1 MAGIQSSV
9 EAARDKGD
17 APTTAAAAAGRVCVV
32 VVTYNR
38 KELLRECLRALLEQS
53 RPVEQILVVNNA
65 STDGTEDTLAREFS
79 PKEFPL
85 IRVMHLPKN
94 VGGAGGFQQGMRR
107 AYEEGFDWVWVMD
120 DDTIA
125 EPDSLAELFA
135 ARERFEEGRRP
146 CVMASKVVWTDGSLH
161 YMNPSWV
168 KLSDLENLYASIQR
182 STMSIRSTTFVSM
195 LLHRDVI
202 NRYGLP
208 IADYFI
214 WGDDTE
220 YTARVLRHEF
230 GVLVPA
236 SRVVHKTAKNY
247 TALDAAPQKYYY
259 HVRNAI
265 WMLTRS
271 DAWSGKERVRHT
283 VGLLRSIW
291 IYLSLSRFSWP
302 SLRGVGSGLRDGL
315 MRHPVR

>member
-1 MAGIQSSV
+1 MVSEVREGGSGV
-9 EAARDKGD
+9 AASRG
-17 APTTAAAAAGRVCVV
+17 GGVSGERVCAV

-38 KELLRECLRALLEQS
+38 KDLLRECLGALLGQS
-53 RPVEQILVVNNA
+53 RPVERILVVNNA
-65 STDGTEDTLAREFS
+65 SNDGTAEMLAA
-79 PKEFPL
+79 EFPRERFPRL
-85 IRVMHLPKN
+85 RVVDLPRN
-94 VGGAGGFQQGMRR
+94 VGGAGGFNEGMRQ
-107 AYEEGFDWVWVMD
+107 AHAEGYDWVWVMD

-135 ARERFEEGRRP
+135 ARGRFPEGRRP
-146 CVMASKVVWTDGSLH
+146 SLLASKVVWTDGALH

-168 KLSDLENLYASIQR
+168 KLADLEDMYLAAQH

-195 LLHRDVI
+195 LMHRDLI
-202 NRYGLP
+202 ERYGLP

-230 GVLVPA
+230 GVMVPA
-236 SRVVHKTAKNY
+236 SRVVHKTEKNY
-247 TALDAAPQKYYY
+247 TALDAAPRKYYY

-271 DAWSGKERVRHT
+271 DAWSGKERARHT
-283 VGLLRSIW
+283 FGLLRSIW
-291 IYLSLSRFSWP
+291 VYLNLSRFSWA

-315 MRHPVR
+315 MRQPLR